1 MSGLRFRRPLFI
13 ALLVVA
19 LGALPAVSA
28 VAAPATGTVDAS
40 SFIASL
46 WQRILAV
53 QIAVPAARSAR
64 QPARVRDGGAPTDV
78 PVVRDAPVDPASTS
92 RISGED
98 GTRLDPDG

>member
-28 VAAPATGTVDAS
+28 LAAPATGTVDAS
-40 SFIASL
+40 TFIASL
-46 WQRILAV
+46 WHRILAV
-53 QIAVPAARSAR
+53 QAPVPAARPAR
-64 QPARVRDGGAPTDV
+64 QPARVRDGGAATDV
-78 PVVRDAPVDPASTS
+78 KVVRDAPVDPTSTS
-92 RISGED
+92 LLNGED